1 MRDADILLSLP
12 VRMGVG
18 LVTNEEAIKII
29 RENHCDKH
37 CCEFFSA
44 DCLKEDCALYCA
56 IYALESICQI
66 KEERDAFMEDFKKGF
81 EEQVHKDHG
90 IYRCDICKHG
100 GDYSGLDIVGKNC
113 PKDCDGFNRWEWKGI
128 LND

>member
-18 LVTNEEAIKII
+18 LVTNEEAIRII

-66 KEERDAFMEDFKKGF
+66 KEERDSFMEDFKKGF
-81 EEQVHKDHG
+81 EEQVKRRHG
-90 IYRCDICKHG
+90 IFRCDICK
-100 GDYSGLDIVGKNC
+100 YSLNHINGEGCVEE
-113 PKDCDGFNRWEWKGI
+113 CDGYNHWEWRGI